1 MGKPKIRNSTNK
13 KKRNK
18 TKAKNRKINF
28 RSYNKR
34 IVGLNKKVRN
44 AKVQSFGGITFKS
57 GLEVYAYKKFIENN
71 IDVAY
76 EEKTF
81 TILDSFEYGGKKIRA
96 VHITPD
102 FIGKGFIVE
111 TKGWATD
118 VFKLRWKLFL
128 KHLADTNQEYK
139 LYIPRNQG
147 EVDACIKEILSNP

>member
-1 MGKPKIRNSTNK
+1 MAKPKIRDSTNK
-13 KKRNK
+13 KKRAK
-18 TKAKNRKINF
+18 TKSKNRKINF

-34 IVGLNKKVRN
+34 MQGLNQKIKN

-57 GLEVYAYKKFIENN
+57 GLEVYAYKKFLENN
-71 IDVAY
+71 IEVSY
-76 EEKTF
+76 ESKTF
-81 TILDSFEYGGKKIRA
+81 TILDAFEYDGKKIRA
-96 VHITPD
+96 VHIKPD
-102 FIGKGFIVE
+102 FIGKDFIVE

-128 KHLADTNQEYK
+128 KHLSDTNQKYK